1 MAAWDDGDG
10 RRDGGAEASFAAFL
24 AAYNDI
30 NAMYDAFARRSGV
43 SVTEFWALLYVS
55 EGVTEQHE
63 LARTLSLSRQTVNSA
78 ISKLV
83 ERGYV
88 ELIPDTTDRR
98 VKHVHLT
105 PAGEAFADE
114 HIGALHG
121 LEERLWSGFDEYDR
135 NELGA
140 LLAEFRDAMRVALS
154 SVWDDDPPPLHRS
167 ARSRRR

>member
-88 ELIPDTTDRR
+88 ELVPDATDRR

-105 PAGEAFADE
+105 PAGEELVRPSPWARVL
-114 HIGALHG
+114 ALV
-121 LEERLWSGFDEYDR
+121 R
-135 NELGA
+135 
-140 LLAEFRDAMRVALS
+140 
-154 SVWDDDPPPLHRS
+154 
-167 ARSRRR
+167 